1 MFKPRRLVVGL
12 IVYAALSTHLFSQ
25 SKLALEPV
33 GRYIFQASSKDF
45 TGTDHLLNALGLP
58 NNKILVVS
66 NTALTIVDASSMS
79 IAGTTNYLNRS
90 TGGGGRDAVIYK
102 DTYVYVNFHQSESRN
117 NTFGFGISK
126 ITDNT
131 VSTLGNITEA
141 NVFYEKIKIDGDYLF
156 VAAHSDG
163 IRIYS
168 LANPEKPTLVGSL
181 KTGFTDAFDLA
192 VSGNTLFVADGGG
205 GLKIV
210 DISTINA
217 PKIIAGETTTSAAG
231 TAQDIEVKNGIVY
244 LASGGAGISVYTNAD
259 LSTRQIYP
267 LNGCTEDLCWV
278 GDYLAASS
286 FEGVSVFEVSEN
298 AQLTKVGYE
307 RISRYNQKAYIRNSF
322 GIGAANDSTL
332 LVACW
337 NSVDCYRI
345 KPLASSKIPDI
356 ICSTQ
361 RIRFPST
368 GGNETHYITNNGGV
382 NLNISSLS
390 TLTSAY
396 TTTLKAQ
403 SIAPSDTIY
412 FDVTYKASA
421 ESTGE
426 TLYIYSDDPDENP
439 LPIQLFGNTS
449 SLDPGETVTDFT
461 LPTFYTD
468 PLTGVYCKDSFSL
481 SQQKGKVVWI
491 QIFGTWC
498 PACPSA
504 EVDMQNTIIKEF
516 AENPNVATFVLNE
529 NQQSRDPESWVSFW
543 ATKFY
548 QRAPMI
554 YDEDGTVGSTI
565 FSQPNAG
572 NMPFGRGFIID
583 QNGIML
589 KPFFGHQ
596 PQMVISTIY
605 DLLKNGET
613 NTDKII
619 DNAYILSVYP
629 NPAQNELTISTESSL
644 KTISLYDS
652 LGKKISEIF
661 PTKNTVVINLSEFSN
676 GIYIVNALT
685 NKNEYQTVKFTVK
698 K

>member
-1 MFKPRRLVVGL
+1 MFKLRRFVVGL
-12 IVYAALSTHLFSQ
+12 TMFAVVSTQLFSQ

-58 NNKILVVS
+58 DNKILVVS
-66 NTALTIVDASSMS
+66 NTALTIVDAGSMS

-102 DTYVYVNFHQSESRN
+102 DTYAYVNFHQSESRN

-259 LSTRQIYP
+259 LSTRQVYP

-322 GIGAANDSTL
+322 GIGAGNDSTL

-345 KPLASSKIPDI
+345 KPLAASKVPDI

-361 RIRFPST
+361 RIRFPAA
-368 GGNETHYITNNGGV
+368 GGTETHYITNNGGAD
-382 NLNISSLS
+382 LIISSLTALTNGFS
-390 TLTSAY
+390 TD
-396 TTTLKAQ
+396 LKAQ
-403 SIAPSDTIY
+403 NIAPGDSIFFNISY
-412 FDVTYKASA
+412 
-421 ESTGE
+421 TGGLE
-426 TLYIYSDDPDENP
+426 NTGTALYISSNDPDESP

-449 SLDPGETVTDFT
+449 SLDPGETVPDFT
-461 LPTFYTD
+461 LVTFYTD
-468 PLTGVYCKDSFSL
+468 PSTGVYNKDSFTL

-516 AENPNVATFVLNE
+516 AGNPNVATFVLNE
-529 NQQSRDPESWVSFW
+529 NQQSRDPESWVSLW
-543 ATKFY
+543 ATKYY

-554 YDEDGTVGSTI
+554 YDADGTIGSTT
-565 FSQPNAG
+565 FSQPNCG

-583 QNGIML
+583 QNGVML

-605 DLLKNGET
+605 KLLNTIQSTNDIKSDDLN
-613 NTDKII
+613 
-619 DNAYILSVYP
+619 SVNIYP
-629 NPAQNELTISTESSL
+629 NPANDIIDIYSKNI
-644 KTISLYDS
+644 KTIAIYNSSGKLVYNQNITKEKQTINIQDLENGIYLLNFS
-652 LGKKISEIF
+652 NENGSVIGKKII
-661 PTKNTVVINLSEFSN
+661 KN
-676 GIYIVNALT
+676 
-685 NKNEYQTVKFTVK
+685 
-698 K
+698 